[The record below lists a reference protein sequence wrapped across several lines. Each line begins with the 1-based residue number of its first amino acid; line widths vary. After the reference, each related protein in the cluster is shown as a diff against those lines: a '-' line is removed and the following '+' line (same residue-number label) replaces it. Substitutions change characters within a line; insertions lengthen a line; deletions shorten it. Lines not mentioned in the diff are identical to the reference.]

1 MKCPSRLISS
11 LSLEKS
17 VSAMILLCIFFSSLD
32 VWFWITVRY
41 HNNLS
46 IEIVKKKNIW
56 KHWDLIVENFNKTL
70 KFSIKIKWTFN
81 RWQTLR
87 VVSLNNYG
95 NLNCSICYRMLTRVK
110 WVKKNTGWIFFSR
123 SYEFENVFM
132 LFFCL
137 FVWHVTDVTQSDQ
150 KLSFKFYIYS

>member
-17 VSAMILLCIFFSSLD
+17 VSAMILFCIFFSSLD
-32 VWFWITVRY
+32 IWFWITVRY

-46 IEIVKKKNIW
+46 IEIVKKKKNIW

-70 KFSIKIKWTFN
+70 KFSIKIKWTFD

-87 VVSLNNYG
+87 VVSLNNY
-95 NLNCSICYRMLTRVK
+95 LNCSICFQMLTKVK
-110 WVKKNTGWIFFSR
+110 CVKKNSGWIFFSKP
-123 SYEFENVFM
+123 YEFENVCYVIF
-132 LFFCL
+132 LFDMSL
-137 FVWHVTDVTQSDQ
+137 T
-150 KLSFKFYIYS
+150 